1 LKLYEQALYCALSL
15 YLVSLISIKID
26 YIYKYKIIILL
37 IGIFTVGSMLKE
49 APVVKK
55 NLFLNHHNL
64 KLISNNDENENY
76 YSWFRY
82 QNFNPYIKTMN
93 KVRPFSLYFNKD
105 YRVALEAL
113 YQRKIDV
120 QRLHWIG
127 NLRYDKKYKRK
138 KYYTLGIIEYKNK
151 YVNKEL
157 ATLLALDKEN
167 YKFKF
172 YNNWIIDNNSYS
184 STGYK
189 SVNPSNPLSKKNTDD
204 TIVLNQEPNFLSSN
218 DNNNIKENNVKIK
231 YKSSNQFILEVE
243 AKEKSIL
250 FIPES
255 FNKYWNISIN
265 NQKVQNLKAF
275 LAFRG
280 VAVSEGKNLIKM
292 KFTYLPFYYGSII
305 SILFLIV
312 CTISRKV
319 FIKVIK

>member
-1 LKLYEQALYCALSL
+1 
-15 YLVSLISIKID
+15 
-26 YIYKYKIIILL
+26 
-37 IGIFTVGSMLKE
+37 
-49 APVVKK
+49 
-55 NLFLNHHNL
+55 
-64 KLISNNDENENY
+64 
-76 YSWFRY
+76 
-82 QNFNPYIKTMN
+82 MN

-127 NLRYDKKYKRK
+127 NLRYDTYYKKLKKRK
-138 KYYTLGIIEYKNK
+138 KNEKLTKNKYRNK

-243 AKEKSIL
+243 AK
-250 FIPES
+250 
-255 FNKYWNISIN
+255 
-265 NQKVQNLKAF
+265 
-275 LAFRG
+275 
-280 VAVSEGKNLIKM
+280 
-292 KFTYLPFYYGSII
+292 
-305 SILFLIV
+305 
-312 CTISRKV
+312 
-319 FIKVIK
+319 

>member
-1 LKLYEQALYCALSL
+1 
-15 YLVSLISIKID
+15 
-26 YIYKYKIIILL
+26 
-37 IGIFTVGSMLKE
+37 
-49 APVVKK
+49 
-55 NLFLNHHNL
+55 
-64 KLISNNDENENY
+64 
-76 YSWFRY
+76 
-82 QNFNPYIKTMN
+82 MN
-93 KVRPFSLYFNKD
+93 KVRPFSMYFNKD

-127 NLRYDKKYKRK
+127 NFRYDTYYKKLKKRK
-138 KYYTLGIIEYKNK
+138 KNEKLTKNKYKNK